1 MIVATVCGL
10 GLLHY
15 SARSYLL
22 HQGFPLDDAWIHAVY
37 AREFARSG
45 LLAYN
50 PGVPATGE
58 TSPLW
63 ALLLSILHKLL
74 ASGPSVVVFT
84 KLFGFA
90 LHVGTAGVLGIAL
103 QRLEPNRRAVA
114 WAAAGLLA
122 IHPDLIAA
130 SVSGMEVPLATFVS
144 ALVVLTTVRGWN
156 LPFFAL
162 GAMSFVA
169 RPETALIA
177 CGFPFL
183 FLVRLHFRR
192 SVILTASAVAG
203 TLAAVG
209 LVGLRNKAVSG
220 LMMPATFYVKAN
232 RGSLL
237 DTSAQ
242 IKGFV
247 DLNGHFALVNSVL
260 MIAFG
265 VAAIVLVWNRRST
278 ALERAGAAMFA
289 TGIAF
294 CAASFA
300 LIPPI
305 DPGSFYHQRYVLP
318 ALALL
323 IAGLPLILDGLVA
336 RLLPRLA
343 RFVTAI
349 SIGALASVL
358 LVLMPAR
365 ARLLGNDAR
374 NIDDVQVAFGRALA
388 DAPATDVA
396 WVIDAGASRYFGRP
410 YVVDMMGLNSPDLL
424 RPDVWPSF
432 LEAHQP
438 RFLDLF
444 PGWSSVVVDSETA
457 LPGREFG
464 TTTRYTVSSYP
475 AMRVHVLITCEPPG
489 TTGRMRLLRRS
500 HPFRCAP

>member
-1 MIVATVCGL
+1 L
-10 GLLHY
+10 QY
-15 SARSYLL
+15 SAGSYLL

-37 AREFARSG
+37 ARELARSG

-63 ALLLSILHKLL
+63 ALLLSILHKLV

-103 QRLEPNRRAVA
+103 QRLQPDRRPVA

-144 ALVVLTTVRGWN
+144 ALIILTTVRDWH
-156 LPFFAL
+156 LPLFAL
-162 GAMSFVA
+162 GAMAFVA

-177 CGFPFL
+177 CAFPFL
-183 FLVRLHFRR
+183 FLLRLHFRR
-192 SVILTASAVAG
+192 SVILTASAAAG
-203 TLAAVG
+203 TLAAVS
-209 LVGLRNKAVSG
+209 LLGLRNKAVSG
-220 LMMPATFYVKAN
+220 LMMPATFYAKAN
-232 RGSLL
+232 RGSLF
-237 DTSAQ
+237 DTSGQ
-242 IKGFV
+242 IRGFV
-247 DLNGHFALVNSVL
+247 DLIGHFALVNSVL
-260 MIAFG
+260 TIIAFG
-265 VAAIVLVWNRRST
+265 VAAAVLIWSRRST
-278 ALERAGAAMFA
+278 ALERAGASMFA
-289 TGIAF
+289 TGIVF
-294 CAASFA
+294 FAASFA
-300 LIPPI
+300 LIPPT

-323 IAGLPLILDGLVA
+323 IGGLPLIVDGLVA
-336 RLLPRLA
+336 RLVPRFA

-349 SIGALASVL
+349 SIVVLASVL
-358 LVLMPAR
+358 LALTPAR
-365 ARLLGNDAR
+365 ARLLANDAR
-374 NIDDVQVAFGRALA
+374 NIDDVQVSFGRALA

-410 YVVDMMGLNSPDLL
+410 YVVDMMALNTPELL
-424 RPDVWPSF
+424 RPDAWPSF

-444 PGWSSVVVDSETA
+444 PGWSSIVVESETV
-457 LPGREFG
+457 LPGREFA

-475 AMRVHVLITCEPPG
+475 TMRVHVLITCEPPG
-489 TTGRMRLLRRS
+489 TAGRMRLLRRS